1 MRNKGIGATIVILGI
16 VVVLGLIL
24 ISTRFIG
31 IKPTQVST
39 STSTFTSTATSI
51 IVNNQSSERN
61 LSVVDA
67 DNQFALDL
75 YSRYKSKD
83 ENIFFSPYSISVA
96 LAMTYEGARGQTADE
111 IQKVFHFSSDKDKM
125 RSDFLNIY
133 NELNKADKP
142 YNLSTANA
150 LWAQKDYP
158 FMQDYFNTVEKYYD
172 GKVTN
177 LDFRSDTENSR
188 KTINAWVENKTN
200 DRIKDII
207 PQGALDSLTRM
218 VLTNAIYFK
227 ANWSQQF
234 DNQSTSDQ
242 EFKLSSGVNTTVKM
256 MHETGDFNYGE
267 TNDLQILEIPYL
279 GDDIS
284 MLLLLPKGNSLSKLE
299 NSLTSDNLANWK
311 KDMKYSEVQLSL
323 PKFKFETNYLMSN
336 DLKEMGMPTAFS
348 SNADFTGMSQ
358 THELFISEVIHKTF
372 VEVSESG
379 TEAAA
384 ATAVIVS
391 AGAAPGPKPQPI
403 IFTADHPFIFLI
415 QQKDTGNMLFMGRVF
430 NPSV

>member
-24 ISTRFIG
+24 VSTRFTG
-31 IKPTQVST
+31 TKPTQIST
-39 STSTFTSTATSI
+39 STITSTSI
-51 IVNNQSSERN
+51 IANNQSSGKN
-61 LSVVDA
+61 FSSVDA
-67 DNQFALDL
+67 NNQFALDL

-83 ENIFFSPYSISVA
+83 ENIFFSPYSISSA

-111 IQKVFHFSSDKDKM
+111 IQRVFHFSSDKDKM
-125 RSDFLNIY
+125 RSDFLNVY

-142 YNLSTANA
+142 YKLTTANA

-158 FMQDYFNTVEKYYD
+158 FIQDYFNTVEKYYD

-177 LDFRSDTENSR
+177 LDFRLETENSR

-200 DRIKDII
+200 DRIKNLI
-207 PQGALDSLTRM
+207 PKGALDPVTRM

-234 DNQSTSDQ
+234 NNQTTYDQ
-242 EFKLSSGVNTTVKM
+242 EFKLSSGANTTVKM
-256 MHETGDFNYGE
+256 MHETGNFNYGE

-284 MLLLLPKGNSLSKLE
+284 MLILLPKGNSLSKLE
-299 NSLTSDNLANWK
+299 NSLSTDNLANWK
-311 KDMKYSEVQLSL
+311 KSMNYTEVQLSL
-323 PKFKFETNYLMSN
+323 PKFKFETGYLMSN

-348 SNADFTGMSQ
+348 ANADFTGMSQ

-384 ATAVIVS
+384 ATAVIV
-391 AGAAPGPKPQPI
+391 AGTGYPEHQPK
-403 IFTADHPFIFLI
+403 IFDADHPFIFLI
-415 QQKDTGNMLFMGRVF
+415 QQKDTGNILFIGRVF
-430 NPSV
+430 NPAQ